1 MVKTIKVIR
10 LARGESV
17 LITSATVPAP
27 PCPAAVNCP
36 YACGKQEHPCDVS
49 MKRQQDKAI
58 SYIRVA

>member
-10 LARGESV
+10 LAPGESV
-17 LITSATVPAP
+17 LITSATEPTP

-49 MKRQQDKAI
+49 INRQQDKVI